1 MDLLFANALGEDALV
16 QTHACEDPKKGKG
29 VFALLPIAEGDVA
42 LRDRPA
48 AFATSHELTAAA
60 IADPEDVP
68 PRPSSRAKPAGA
80 FDNSVLARRA
90 PSPLPPHLLASP
102 SRDFGAAGAP
112 RSQPALAG

>member
-1 MDLLFANALGEDALV
+1 MDLLFARALGEDALV

-68 PRPSSRAKPAGA
+68 P
-80 FDNSVLARRA
+80 
-90 PSPLPPHLLASP
+90 PHFVTCETCGCV
-102 SRDFGAAGAP
+102 R
-112 RSQPALAG
+112 

>member
-68 PRPSSRAKPAGA
+68 PALRHVRNLRVRSIAPFSRG
-80 FDNSVLARRA
+80 ARRHR
-90 PSPLPPHLLASP
+90 SPHLLASP

>member
-68 PRPSSRAKPAGA
+68 P
-80 FDNSVLARRA
+80 
-90 PSPLPPHLLASP
+90 PPFVTCETCGCV
-102 SRDFGAAGAP
+102 R
-112 RSQPALAG
+112 